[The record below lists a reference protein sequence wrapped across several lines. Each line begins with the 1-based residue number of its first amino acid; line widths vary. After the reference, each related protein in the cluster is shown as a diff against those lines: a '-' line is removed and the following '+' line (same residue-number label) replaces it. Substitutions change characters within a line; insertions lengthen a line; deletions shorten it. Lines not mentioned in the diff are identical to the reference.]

1 MVKSAYTQNEH
12 TNLRNGFFTLLKLS
26 SKYSINL
33 PYFNTKNNNGFI
45 KKEYADTNHNMLEFD
60 QIDYTYL

>member
-12 TNLRNGFFTLLKLS
+12 TNLRNSFVTLIKLS
-26 SKYSINL
+26 SKYPINL
-33 PYFNTKNNNGFI
+33 LYYNTKNYNCFI

-60 QIDYTYL
+60 RINYTYL